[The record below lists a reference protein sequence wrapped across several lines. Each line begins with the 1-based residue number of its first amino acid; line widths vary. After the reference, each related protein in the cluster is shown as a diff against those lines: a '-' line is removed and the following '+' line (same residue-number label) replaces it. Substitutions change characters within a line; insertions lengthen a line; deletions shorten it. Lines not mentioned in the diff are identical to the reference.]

1 MPLFRAYLAVSA
13 DGFVAR
19 ADNSVDWLHDYD
31 PAEFGYA
38 EFMAGIGSIVMGRS
52 SYEVA
57 RGLSGDWLYGE
68 KRTYVVTS
76 RPLADPPP
84 RTETRPADFA
94 ALAAELRGQSDGDV
108 WLYGGPKLWAGFLE
122 ASALDRFEIYV
133 IPIMLGTGIPLLPRL
148 QQDLP
153 LRLIEATPLTKDVV
167 RLIYC
172 PASA

>member
-52 SYEVA
+52 SYEAA
-57 RGLSGDWLYGE
+57 RSLSGDWLYGE
-68 KRTYVVTS
+68 KRAYVVTG

-108 WLYGGPKLWAGFLE
+108 WLYGGPKLWAGFLD
-122 ASALDRFEIYV
+122 AGALDRFELYV
-133 IPIMLGTGIPLLPRL
+133 VPVLIGEGIPLLPPQRR
-148 QQDLP
+148 DRM
-153 LRLIEATPLTKDVV
+153 LRLLESEPLSRGVAKLVYAV
-167 RLIYC
+167 G
-172 PASA
+172 